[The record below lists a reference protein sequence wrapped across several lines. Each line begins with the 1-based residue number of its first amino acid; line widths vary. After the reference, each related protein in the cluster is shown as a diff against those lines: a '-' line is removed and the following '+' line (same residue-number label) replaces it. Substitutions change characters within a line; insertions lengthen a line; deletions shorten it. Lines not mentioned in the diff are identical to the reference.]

1 MMKRETLFLVV
12 CIFSDCST
20 FMIAVGPFPSL
31 QRESILSFAY
41 SLKPQLAIFD
51 KINRNAGTA
60 KKLHLFVLLEPALE
74 SRELHEK
81 YELHPV
87 WCTVYKYID
96 YQFNLIYM
104 YNDN

>member
-1 MMKRETLFLVV
+1 M
-12 CIFSDCST
+12 
-20 FMIAVGPFPSL
+20 P
-31 QRESILSFAY
+31 
-41 SLKPQLAIFD
+41 
-51 KINRNAGTA
+51 TA

-87 WCTVYKYID
+87 WCKLYKYID

-104 YNDN
+104 YSDN